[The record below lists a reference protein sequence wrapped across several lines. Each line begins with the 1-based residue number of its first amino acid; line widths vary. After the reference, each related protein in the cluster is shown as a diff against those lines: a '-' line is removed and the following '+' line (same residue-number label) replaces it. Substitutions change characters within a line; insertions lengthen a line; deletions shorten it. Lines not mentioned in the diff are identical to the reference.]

1 MTIVE
6 TGTSI
11 PALPAITAPAV
22 LLMPET
28 KGRSS
33 HLPKIDF
40 IHITSAARARSMELD
55 GLSVAQIALAMG
67 LKTDTIWSFLQMQ
80 AIDSGE

>member
-6 TGTSI
+6 TSSSI
-11 PALPAITAPAV
+11 PARAAKTTPAV

-28 KGRSS
+28 KGISS
-33 HLPKIDF
+33 QLPKIDF
-40 IHITSAARARSMELD
+40 IHINSAARARSMELE

-80 AIDSGE
+80 TIDSGE